1 MFKLTTFLTRFCKG
15 DRQKYTVKK
24 VCLNWRSNSQPPGHE
39 SAMLASYKHRFEWMN
54 DKLLLCMEKSSIVM
68 NVFKMSL

>member
-39 SAMLASYKHRFEWMN
+39 SDMLVSYKHRLE
-54 DKLLLCMEKSSIVM
+54 
-68 NVFKMSL
+68 